1 MVNKNLWMV
10 IKMDFMN
17 KIRQSSHILHEA
29 SEHTGFIKRIIDKKA
44 TKESYGEY
52 LFNLSLMYKA
62 IEEGLE
68 KNAANGVVKDFVTK
82 ELYRHSLI
90 EKDLQFLL
98 KESLSTYSPLA
109 STIAAV
115 ARKEE
120 ISKSQPE
127 LLIAY
132 AYTRFLAD
140 LFGGRTFFELL
151 SKDYKIEKEGL
162 NYYSFEGI
170 NDMRSYAMKYASK
183 LSIINISEDLK
194 EAFLK
199 EVSNAYI
206 YNLAISNELE
216 AKLYSNK

>member
-1 MVNKNLWMV
+1 
-10 IKMDFMN
+10 MDFMS
-17 KIRQSSHILHEA
+17 KIRQSSHTLHEA
-29 SEHTGFIKRIIDKKA
+29 SEHTGFIKRIVDKNA

-68 KNAANGVVKDFVTK
+68 KNAENGVVKDFVTK

-98 KESLSTYSPLA
+98 KENLSSCSPLSSA
-109 STIAAV
+109 KAAV
-115 ARKEE
+115 ARIEE
-120 ISKSQPE
+120 ISKNQPE

-151 SKDYKIEKEGL
+151 SKDYGIEKEGL
-162 NYYSFEGI
+162 NYYLFEGI

-183 LSIINISEDLK
+183 LGIINISEDMK
-194 EAFLK
+194 EAFLN
-199 EVSNAYI
+199 EISNAYI

-216 AKLYSNK
+216 AKLYSKK